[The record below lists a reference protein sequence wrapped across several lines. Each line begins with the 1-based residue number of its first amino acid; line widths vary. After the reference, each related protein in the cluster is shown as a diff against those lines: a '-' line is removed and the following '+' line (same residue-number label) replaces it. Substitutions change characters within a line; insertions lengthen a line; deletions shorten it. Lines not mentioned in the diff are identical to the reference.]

1 MTRDML
7 VHGGATPQTQPRT
20 SKHVPLLVWE
30 PPACSRFLRHQQNT
44 MLVILL
50 FTLSLCWRPGAAK
63 NLTLTDLIT
72 QTPKCA
78 VRTSS
83 PTLVCEISD
92 KIHSFHASLIIFSQL
107 LSSMCKPSPTRY
119 ARTQHDYHMSRFAY
133 KHRAHGQTKSMLLE
147 LRANFVRGSL

>member
-1 MTRDML
+1 VTTGIL
-7 VHGGATPQTQPRT
+7 VHGGAAPETQPRT
-20 SKHVPLLVWE
+20 SKHVPLLVWK
-30 PPACSRFLRHQQNT
+30 PPVCSRFLRHQQNA

-50 FTLSLCWRPGAAK
+50 FSLSLCWRQGAAK

-83 PTLVCEISD
+83 PIIVCEISD
-92 KIHSFHASLIIFSQL
+92 EIHSFHASLIIFPQL
-107 LSSMCKPSPTRY
+107 LSSMYKPSPTRY
-119 ARTQHDYHMSRFAY
+119 ARTQHDYQMSRFAY
-133 KHRAHGQTKSMLLE
+133 KQRAHGQTKSMLLE